1 MRKYCTG
8 RVARRSFLEKTLLS
22 DGARWQ
28 MIQPWMP
35 RTYNEFSLRLPFLSK
50 RTAVRRKTF
59 SWKRFNSQNCE
70 KWPLASSCLSVC
82 LAVSMKRLGS
92 HWTDC
97 DEICIS
103 WKSVDK
109 IQDLLKSDNNNGYF
123 TWRPIYVYDYI
134 RRIIL
139 IMRNFRFSSCIFK
152 VNHFYWPT
160 NALNCIKL
168 KGCIN
173 VLKDN

>member
-35 RTYNEFSLRLPFLSK
+35 RTYNGFSLRLPFLSK
-50 RTAVRRKTF
+50 QTAVRHKTF
-59 SWKRFNSQNCE
+59 SWTRLNSQNCG

-82 LAVSMKRLGS
+82 LAVRMKQLGS

-97 DEICIS
+97 DGILYYGIF
-103 WKSVDK
+103 WKPVDN
-109 IQDLLKSDNNNGYF
+109 IQVLLKSDNNNGYF
-123 TWRPIYVYDYI
+123 TWRPIYIYDYI
-134 RRIIL
+134 RRILL
-139 IMRNFRFSSCIFK
+139 IMRNVWDEICR
-152 VNHFYWPT
+152 
-160 NALNCIKL
+160 
-168 KGCIN
+168 
-173 VLKDN
+173 